1 MPVFKL
7 LFFDDVKNKLR
18 KNFVV
23 PVMSDKGC
31 LSTQISYD
39 LDKIYLSFAMLKEN
53 QKSVLSFFQKQSR
66 APIRRDF
73 LRTLILNQDSKP
85 QGSDFFYSG
94 LDQKSHIRGMPVI
107 RELYP

>member
-39 LDKIYLSFAMLKEN
+39 LDKNYLSFVMLIK
-53 QKSVLSFFQKQSR
+53 KSKFSFIIFQKQSR

-73 LRTLILNQDSKP
+73 LRTLILNPDPKP
-85 QGSDFFYSG
+85 QKSDFFYSG
-94 LDQKSHIRGMPVI
+94 LGRKSHIRDMPVI
-107 RELYP
+107 RE